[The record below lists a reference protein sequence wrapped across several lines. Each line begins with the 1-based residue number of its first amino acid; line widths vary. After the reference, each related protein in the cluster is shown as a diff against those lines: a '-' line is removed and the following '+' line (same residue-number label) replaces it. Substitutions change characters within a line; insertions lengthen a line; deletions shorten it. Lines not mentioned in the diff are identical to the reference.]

1 MELAL
6 LYIYNFSLFRYPCL
20 LFFFFPLS
28 LITLQFSYSFLFFF
42 LDVYKH
48 TTIRTIIQAAVLS
61 CWRRLFSFGDRCLS
75 HFFLFYAF
83 LFFIL
88 CQPRCKVPRRRK
100 ERHLFFFLNEATR
113 FFICLIPDIYI
124 YIYTYSCYR
133 HQKISLTRV
142 QATHFF
148 LYLIFSFFF
157 FFTVLFF
164 PTAAACVFLDSCTPV
179 CTGEREEKKKHRKQF
194 SSDARI
200 SREQK
205 QEGRKGKAN
214 VHVLLGLFLL
224 LVFFIVVYMKP
235 IYAFTVGYV
244 NLYSLLSHSS
254 YANKPVS
261 CFRF

>member
-1 MELAL
+1 MLSSSED
-6 LYIYNFSLFRYPCL
+6 ITNPRSSNP
-20 LFFFFPLS
+20 FFPLS
-28 LITLQFSYSFLFFF
+28 
-42 LDVYKH
+42 
-48 TTIRTIIQAAVLS
+48 
-61 CWRRLFSFGDRCLS
+61 
-75 HFFLFYAF
+75 
-83 LFFIL
+83 
-88 CQPRCKVPRRRK
+88 
-100 ERHLFFFLNEATR
+100 
-113 FFICLIPDIYI
+113 
-124 YIYTYSCYR
+124 
-133 HQKISLTRV
+133 
-142 QATHFF
+142 
-148 LYLIFSFFF
+148 YLLFFF

-194 SSDARI
+194 SNDARI